1 MAQINP
7 YQQALG
13 AYDLQLE
20 DLKAKAR
27 RVQAGGATTK
37 KIEGMKSEFSK
48 KMSAAEGKQTA
59 ALEKAA
65 EKAEEEQKKA
75 TDWDLVGAVRDAL
88 FKAIDWVKNLFKF
101 DGKGI
106 SFKGLAPLVDILMFP
121 LNAAINWVRSLFGW
135 DKNKDGV
142 RKKILVLVIY

>member
-1 MAQINP
+1 MAKNIKNSP
-7 YQQALG
+7 LKLIGGAIQALG

-75 TDWDLVGAVRDAL
+75 PKRYKCRKR
-88 FKAIDWVKNLFKF
+88 KADGNRCKNTTTHK
-101 DGKGI
+101 
-106 SFKGLAPLVDILMFP
+106 SQYCYAH
-121 LNAAINWVRSLFGW
+121 R
-135 DKNKDGV
+135 
-142 RKKILVLVIY
+142 